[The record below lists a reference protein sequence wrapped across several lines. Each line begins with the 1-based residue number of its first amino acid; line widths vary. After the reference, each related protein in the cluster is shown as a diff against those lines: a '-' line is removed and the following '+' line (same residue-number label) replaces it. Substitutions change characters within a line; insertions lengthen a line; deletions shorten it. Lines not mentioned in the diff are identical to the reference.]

1 MSNINQFTKFD
12 SLTGTA
18 EGRSLDIWTLRRRK
32 RSSLSLGGGHAM
44 NERTTAGRGRSV
56 QGGEALESLI
66 LGRTLRSVPLSVLL
80 LQYGSKEVTW
90 VVRAKSKNSFHF
102 KRVHSICFIRDNVKV
117 CLATH
122 NRRAIL
128 CIGLS
133 LFLVI
138 CLAPSLIRLL
148 FFKRFKRRCGVMEDS
163 HFSVNFSVV
172 FESVEWLQDGVV
184 VVGTCKMD

>member
-133 LFLVI
+133 LFFGYLPSPV
-138 CLAPSLIRLL
+138 PYSSLIFQALQEEVWSNGGLTFQRQ
-148 FFKRFKRRCGVMEDS
+148 FFRCFRKRRMTSGWCRRRRY
-163 HFSVNFSVV
+163 
-172 FESVEWLQDGVV
+172 L
-184 VVGTCKMD
+184 